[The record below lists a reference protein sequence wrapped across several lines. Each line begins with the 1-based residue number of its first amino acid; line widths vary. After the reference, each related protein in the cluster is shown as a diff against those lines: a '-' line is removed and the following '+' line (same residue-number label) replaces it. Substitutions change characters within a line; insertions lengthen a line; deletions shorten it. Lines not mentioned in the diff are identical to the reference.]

1 MPARHN
7 IKSARRLFTEHGGML
22 RTAEA
27 LRLGI
32 HPRTLYAMRDAEI
45 LEQIGRGLYRLADLP
60 PLANPDWIPIFSKVP
75 RAVICLI
82 SALSYHELTTQVPH
96 YIDIALPSHAQ
107 SPRVD
112 GLPLRVFWFSPRSF
126 EAGIERVTIDHCP
139 IRIYSPEKTLADCFK
154 YRRKI
159 GLDIA
164 VEALRLYRERR
175 KPKIKELV
183 QYARICRVE
192 RVMQPYLQAL
202 L

>member
-1 MPARHN
+1 
-7 IKSARRLFTEHGGML
+7 
-22 RTAEA
+22 
-27 LRLGI
+27 
-32 HPRTLYAMRDAEI
+32 MRNSGL

-107 SPRVD
+107 APRVD
-112 GLPLRVFWFSPRSF
+112 GLPLRVFWFSPHAF
-126 EAGIERVTIDHCP
+126 EAGIQKVAIDGCP

-175 KPKIKELV
+175 KPQIKELV